1 MIFRFSLAGVLPL
14 LLWHLMV
21 PTAHSLSTPSRIPQ
35 RKLSA
40 KPLVDCAMGF
50 ACATVMLTGPFPANA
65 AASAQVIQ
73 IEADIPALILVAKDN
88 ADVLKRLAQQ
98 SASAVS
104 IRTGPINWL
113 EFARDAAAGDV
124 FVELNGNPID
134 ISLLS
139 DKGIVDAQVST
150 SVGDLSVS
158 VASKYLPKLPLFSK
172 RVVDISDSA
181 NSGPTTESAALAV
194 DPQAEEEP
202 SASWIQITPELAGG
216 AALGLGVAYGASYAY
231 YIKSGQDEER
241 AAQEKRATLAAA
253 AAAKKKAPPPRPPK
267 TEPVAS
273 PVEQP
278 TLSPTVEASS
288 TALSTADT
296 TDPDRSSTP
305 ESIAPSPTPNASSSP
320 ALTASAAQKR
330 SWKFWG
336 KKE

>member
-1 MIFRFSLAGVLPL
+1 MILRLFLALVMPL

-21 PTAHSLSTPSRIPQ
+21 PTAHSLSTPPRISQ
-35 RKLSA
+35 RLLSP
-40 KPLVDCAMGF
+40 KPLVDCAIGF
-50 ACATVMLTGPFPANA
+50 ACATVMLTSPFPANA

-73 IEADIPALILVAKDN
+73 IEADLPALIQIAKDN
-88 ADVLKRLAQQ
+88 VDILKTLAQQ

-139 DKGIVDAQVST
+139 DKGIADAQVST
-150 SVGDLSVS
+150 SVGDLSVT
-158 VASKYLPKLPLFSK
+158 VASKYLPKLPLLSK
-172 RVVDISDSA
+172 RIVDISDSA
-181 NSGPTTESAALAV
+181 KSVLTTESAV
-194 DPQAEEEP
+194 DPSAEEEP
-202 SASWIQITPELAGG
+202 QPSWIQITPELAGG

-253 AAAKKKAPPPRPPK
+253 AAAKKKTPPPRPSK
-267 TEPVAS
+267 TELVP
-273 PVEQP
+273 PPTEQP
-278 TLSPTVEASS
+278 TSSPTVEASN
-288 TALSTADT
+288 AAPSTADT
-296 TDPDRSSTP
+296 VYPDSSSTP
-305 ESIAPSPTPNASSSP
+305 ESIAPSPTPNVSSSP
-320 ALTASAAQKR
+320 TLTASAAQKR